1 MSRAM
6 RNVFY
11 YYYCRLSFVI
21 NGQLLAEEECQQMN
35 KKKKKMSR
43 RRKILYL
50 ACKLLSTCFEIQC
63 KACSIH
69 DLHSKYIISGPIT
82 YLPNFVK
89 LISIKSGA
97 FCEREKHTACD
108 DRQLHLSTSNFTP
121 DKSHFSL
128 PLPPPPHDSRMGV

>member
-50 ACKLLSTCFEIQC
+50 ACKLLSTLRYNVKPVQFTI
-63 KACSIH
+63 
-69 DLHSKYIISGPIT
+69 YIRNILYPGP
-82 YLPNFVK
+82 
-89 LISIKSGA
+89 
-97 FCEREKHTACD
+97 
-108 DRQLHLSTSNFTP
+108 
-121 DKSHFSL
+121 
-128 PLPPPPHDSRMGV
+128 